1 MSTRKLITIS
11 VPPPLLKRAEQ
22 IARAE
27 NRTKSEL
34 LREALRF
41 YVDTREVRKAAM
53 QARTLALIDEIQNRT
68 KDVPPKE
75 IRKVVREA
83 AAPEGLTSASSHL
96 VRFSS
101 RSTRTRDQETALH
114 RRWILLG
121 TGPRSECPRLQ

>member
-1 MSTRKLITIS
+1 MYYIRKETLDVSTRKLITIS

-41 YVDTREVRKAAM
+41 YVDTRDVRKAAV
-53 QARTLALIDEIQNRT
+53 QARTRALIDAIQNRA

-83 AAPEGLTSASSHL
+83 VEAARRVKRRA
-96 VRFSS
+96 
-101 RSTRTRDQETALH
+101 TA
-114 RRWILLG
+114 
-121 TGPRSECPRLQ
+121 